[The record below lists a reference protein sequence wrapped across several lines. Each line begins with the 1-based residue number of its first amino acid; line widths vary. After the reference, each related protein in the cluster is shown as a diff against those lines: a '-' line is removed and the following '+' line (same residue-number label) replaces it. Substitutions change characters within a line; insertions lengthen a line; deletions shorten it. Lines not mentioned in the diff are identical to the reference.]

1 MRTSRYS
8 DSGGRPLRS
17 GAGLRRDA
25 DPAEIAE
32 RYVHTPET
40 KEFFRTSEFLLWAL
54 AVVGVFI
61 ASAANEEF
69 DSPSAWTV
77 ITVVTTGY
85 IVSRGIAKAGTP
97 RGWDD
102 QYWSADGQAGSAGG
116 ASASRLDRSDST
128 LDLGDVRR
136 NPGHAADEAAD
147 RFMEEVR
154 TPETK
159 EFFRT
164 SEFLM
169 WLLGVAGVLVASAYE
184 DGFGTGPAW
193 ILIAVLS
200 SGYILSR
207 GLAKAGTARGWDIDA
222 SRRYGRLSEA
232 STPETKESFRT
243 SELGVLVLTILGLLL
258 AAGADSGFDAGSA
271 WRLIAVVATTY
282 MISRGIA
289 KIGTPQDIGDRRSAI
304 V

>member
-8 DSGGRPLRS
+8 DSRGRPLRS
-17 GAGLRRDA
+17 PAGMRRDGDA
-25 DPAEIAE
+25 AEMAE

-54 AVVGVFI
+54 AVLGVLI
-61 ASAANEEF
+61 ASAMNEEF
-69 DSPSAWTV
+69 DSPAAWTV

-85 IVSRGIAKAGTP
+85 IVSRGLAKAGTP

-102 QYWSADGQAGSAGG
+102 QYWASGSQTDLDDGRLG
-116 ASASRLDRSDST
+116 ARRVDPRSDRT
-128 LDLGDVRR
+128 MDLGRGDVADR
-136 NPGHAADEAAD
+136 ADEAAE

-159 EFFRT
+159 DFFRT

-169 WLLGVAGVLVASAYE
+169 WLLGVAGILVASAFE

-193 ILIAVLS
+193 TLITILS
-200 SGYILSR
+200 GGYILSR

-271 WRLIAVVATTY
+271 WRLIAGVATAY

-289 KIGTPQDIGDRRSAI
+289 KIGTPQDTGGRRSAI

>member
-8 DSGGRPLRS
+8 DSGGRPLGS
-17 GAGLRRDA
+17 SAGLRRDG
-25 DPAEIAE
+25 DPAEMAE

-40 KEFFRTSEFLLWAL
+40 KEFFRTSEFLLWLL
-54 AVVGVFI
+54 AVVGVLI

-102 QYWSADGQAGSAGG
+102 RYWSADGQAGSAG
-116 ASASRLDRSDST
+116 AVSAARLDRSDST

-136 NPGHAADEAAD
+136 NPGRAADEVAD

-193 ILIAVLS
+193 ILITVLS

-243 SELGVLVLTILGLLL
+243 SELGVLVLTILGNLL

-271 WRLIAVVATTY
+271 WRLIAVVATAY

-289 KIGTPQDIGDRRSAI
+289 KIGTPQDEGGRRSA
-304 V
+304 VV